1 MELSELRKTPHLSA
15 SAVSDYLDCSLLYK
29 LGRVDKIKPAFTPD
43 ALEFG
48 ASIHLVLA
56 EINQQRMVGI
66 NLSVKEI
73 QDSFEKHWTKLAKD
87 RKEVKYAER
96 KSFDILLLEGKELLS
111 TYYHKRPNDGF
122 NVIGVEE
129 SFSVHLKG
137 CPVPII
143 GAIDLIEEDSSGTI
157 IVTDYKTAG
166 KAYSNDEVDKNFQ
179 LTLYQIAVKQNG
191 FSDREI
197 LLKFDCLIKTKT
209 PKFDSY
215 YTTRSEVDEKRA
227 IRKIIEVHKGI
238 SKGVF
243 IPNDGTSNWK
253 CKGCSFKKSCDEWFM
268 EDAA

>member
-15 SAVSDYLDCSLLYK
+15 SSVGDYLDCSLLFK
-29 LGRVDKIKPAFTPD
+29 FGRIDKIKPAFTPD

-48 ASIHLVLA
+48 SAIHLVLA

-66 NLSVKEI
+66 HLSMKEI
-73 QDSFEKHWTKLAKD
+73 QESFENNWTKLAKD
-87 RKEVKYAER
+87 RVNLKFSEG
-96 KSFDILLLEGKELLS
+96 KSFEILMLEGKELLS
-111 TYYHKRPNDGF
+111 TYFHKRSDDGF

-129 SFSVHLKG
+129 SFSINLTG

-157 IVTDYKTAG
+157 IITDYKTSG
-166 KAYSNDEVDKNFQ
+166 KAYSNADVDNNFQ
-179 LTLYQIAVKQNG
+179 MTLYQIAVKQNG
-191 FSDREI
+191 FADREI

-209 PKFDSY
+209 PKFESY

-227 IRKIIEVHKGI
+227 IRKIVEVQKGI

-243 IPNDGTSNWK
+243 IPNDSTSNWK
-253 CKGCSFKKSCDEWFM
+253 CKGCSFKQPCNLWFM